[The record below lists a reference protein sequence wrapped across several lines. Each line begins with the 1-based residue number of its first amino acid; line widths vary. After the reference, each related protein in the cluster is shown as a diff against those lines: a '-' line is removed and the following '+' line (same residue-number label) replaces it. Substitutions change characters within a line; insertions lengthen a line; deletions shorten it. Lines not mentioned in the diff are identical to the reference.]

1 MKMSSSSR
9 SSSGNGSKG
18 RKKISTNNLSGSGR
32 APPPS
37 KKPPPP
43 VLLPHPASGDQE
55 DSSASSSSDRDTTI
69 PDVPHGEDSVS
80 EPGPKQPKDDKEK
93 KIRLSNK
100 KGNRTQIIVLKTT
113 GSKAKKSVS
122 KLALKGKEEDESVEA
137 DDEKEEEADDSE
149 EADDEMEDD
158 EDDED
163 ESDCDSEGF
172 EVPAEIEKDELLS
185 QKFEGIKKD
194 IHDDLPTM
202 TEILTTP
209 MRKKSRKVLFEWYH
223 IYQNI
228 MPCSEERME
237 IRNMI
242 KRLFGEY
249 KKEYRQFK
257 THRQEILAFEKTD
270 KRENSILDM
279 EYDIIR
285 LETSPENKM
294 VIYRKFKEM
303 REKSEEERDDEYY
316 KLKQWIQW
324 ALRVPYDRT
333 KEFPILKTDP
343 GALTGFLK
351 TLRKE
356 LDVALY
362 GMNDVKDQ
370 IMLFVHHKMIHPE
383 MKGCSLGLVGEPGVG
398 KTSIARCLAKVMEFP
413 FEQISFGGIRTTEHL
428 KGFDYTYVGSQPGEI
443 VKCLSRM
450 KYKNGIL
457 FLDEYEKVSENPDIN
472 AFLLHMTDFSQNHQF
487 RDNYLCDLS
496 LDLSCLWLI
505 YSMNQVPSDKA
516 LRDRIFTIKVS
527 GYSLKEKI
535 SILQNFILP
544 KHVTTQK
551 LPETSITI
559 DEENAS
565 YLIQYVGGNEKGIRR
580 LEQFIKDLVF
590 KITFL
595 VHHRDEL
602 NVGFKYP
609 SQLDYPLKITRSI
622 IENFGKNGM
631 FKDNDGVY
639 QSMYV

>member
-1 MKMSSSSR
+1 MVNTRSTLSNTGSGMKMSSSSR

-18 RKKISTNNLSGSGR
+18 RKKLSSSSSSSSSTNNLSGSGR

-37 KKPPPP
+37 KKPPP
-43 VLLPHPASGDQE
+43 VLLPHPATGDQE
-55 DSSASSSSDRDTTI
+55 DSSSSSSSERDTTN
-69 PDVPHGEDSVS
+69 PDDFHTEDSVS
-80 EPGPKQPKDDKEK
+80 EPGPKQPKDEKEK
-93 KIRLSNK
+93 KIRFNK
-100 KGNRTQIIVLKTT
+100 KGNRTQIIVVKTSAPKPR
-113 GSKAKKSVS
+113 SKSSS
-122 KLALKGKEEDESVEA
+122 KLVLKGKEEDESVEA
-137 DDEKEEEADDSE
+137 DDEKEEEDESVEEEEEEDDSV
-149 EADDEMEDD
+149 EDD
-158 EDDED
+158 D

-172 EVPAEIEKDELLS
+172 EIPAEIEKDELLL

-303 REKSEEERDDEYY
+303 REKSEEEMDDEYY

-370 IMLFVHHKMIHPE
+370 IMLFVHHKMVHPE

-398 KTSIARCLAKVMEFP
+398 KTSIARCLARVMEFP

-443 VKCLSRM
+443 VKICRAC
-450 KYKNGIL
+450 G
-457 FLDEYEKVSENPDIN
+457 
-472 AFLLHMTDFSQNHQF
+472 
-487 RDNYLCDLS
+487 
-496 LDLSCLWLI
+496 
-505 YSMNQVPSDKA
+505 
-516 LRDRIFTIKVS
+516 
-527 GYSLKEKI
+527 
-535 SILQNFILP
+535 
-544 KHVTTQK
+544 
-551 LPETSITI
+551 
-559 DEENAS
+559 
-565 YLIQYVGGNEKGIRR
+565 
-580 LEQFIKDLVF
+580 
-590 KITFL
+590 
-595 VHHRDEL
+595 
-602 NVGFKYP
+602 
-609 SQLDYPLKITRSI
+609 
-622 IENFGKNGM
+622 
-631 FKDNDGVY
+631 
-639 QSMYV
+639 